1 MSAERRLVII
11 TGQEG
16 AGKTTIVPALL
27 PYVQP
32 GAAFDAE
39 AVGQVTPWQWDRAFK
54 TLLWDNGAALVR
66 NFWQAG
72 YCTVIAGS
80 FVHDYADYAEFR
92 PRLDAAVDISLVQL
106 CAAKEVRDQRRVT
119 RAKTSSQEWRD
130 DLDRRYPEDTTL
142 GAAAADYRYVRVD
155 TSALSVA
162 RTVEQIRRAL
172 PEVFRVG

>member
-27 PYVQP
+27 PSVQP

-39 AVGQVTPWQWDRAFK
+39 AVGQVTPWQWDRAF
-54 TLLWDNGAALVR
+54 TALLWDNVAALVG

-72 YCTVIAGS
+72 YRTVIVGS
-80 FVHDYADYAEFR
+80 FVNDYADYVEFR

-106 CAAKEVRDQRRVT
+106 CASQTVRDQRRVA
-119 RAKTSSQEWRD
+119 RPKTSSKEWRD
-130 DLDRRYPEDTTL
+130 DVDRRYPEDTTL
-142 GAAAADYRYVRVD
+142 GAAAADYRHVWVA

-162 RTVEQIRRAL
+162 RTVAQIRRAL
-172 PEVFRVG
+172 PEVCRLG